1 MTDAPDVRTEPDR
14 PADGTRL
21 SILQSAAHQFA
32 NKAYS
37 QVNLDDIL
45 DDAHVT
51 KGALYFHFRSKHELA
66 SAVVEYRADE
76 ATDLFAQPHF
86 QSLPALESMVE
97 MCFVI
102 AVDDIGSQMARA
114 GFNLLEALGRFD
126 GLQARLVASWVTS
139 FAELVGRAAAEGDV
153 DTDVDHTDV
162 AKLVV
167 SLYMGLRQASDLDDP
182 TTYLHDL
189 AAMWRLVMPGFVDA
203 RRLDYLT
210 AFVRRRTALAIRNA
224 VPFRADEL

>member
-1 MTDAPDVRTEPDR
+1 M
-14 PADGTRL
+14 DGTRR

-66 SAVVEYRADE
+66 TAVVEYRATE
-76 ATDLFAQPHF
+76 AAALFNQPHF
-86 QSLPALESMVE
+86 QSLPALETLVE

-102 AVDDIGSQMARA
+102 AVDDIGTQVARA

-126 GLQARLVASWVTS
+126 GLQARLVSRWVTS
-139 FAELVGRAAAEGDV
+139 VAELVGRAAREGDV
-153 DTDVDHTDV
+153 DTNADHTDV
-162 AKLVV
+162 AKLIV
-167 SLYMGLRQASDLDDP
+167 SLYMGLRHASDLGDP
-182 TTYLHDL
+182 TTYLNDL
-189 AAMWRLVMPGFVDA
+189 EAMWLLVMPGFVDR

-210 AFVRRRTALAIRNA
+210 GFVRRRTALAIRNA
-224 VPFRADEL
+224 VPFPADNL